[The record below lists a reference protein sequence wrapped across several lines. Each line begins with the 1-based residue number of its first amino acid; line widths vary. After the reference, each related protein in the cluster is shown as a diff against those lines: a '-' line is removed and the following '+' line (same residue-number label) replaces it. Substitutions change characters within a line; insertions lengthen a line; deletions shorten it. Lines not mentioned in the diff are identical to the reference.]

1 MVEGQLDAIR
11 CWDMGF
17 RTAVA
22 PQGTAF
28 KDSQA
33 LLLYRSRPKGV
44 VCLLDG
50 DAAGKKDCTLH
61 VSIFL
66 KAGLDARFAELPKG
80 SDPDQILMGKGINEM
95 HKIIKDAQPM
105 VEYVIKQKIPVL
117 KEASPKQKESA
128 YAIGCFLLWLKLIP
142 GLPRRL
148 PRTTYS
154 IAQYSHRCLKS

>member
-1 MVEGQLDAIR
+1 MPFVAGIWVSKRQLH
-11 CWDMGF
+11 
-17 RTAVA
+17 

-28 KDSQA
+28 KNSQA

-50 DAAGKKDCTLH
+50 DAAGQKAALSY

-66 KAGLDARFAELPKG
+66 KVGLDARFAELPKEVI
-80 SDPDQILMGKGINEM
+80 PIKFLMGQGIEKM

-117 KEASPKQKESA
+117 KKHLPSRRNQ
-128 YAIGCFLLWLKLIP
+128 YVIGCFLPWLKLIP
-142 GLPRRL
+142 ELPSKVTSNNL
-148 PRTTYS
+148 LDY
-154 IAQYSHRCLKS
+154 